1 MTRLLFCF
9 GFGFSAAALARRL
22 QAAGGWRI
30 AGTSRSEGRR
40 QEMAAAGIEAH
51 AFGPGLPLPEGALQ
65 GATHVLHSIPPGE
78 DGDPV
83 HAACLPQIL
92 AAAPAWFGYLSTTG
106 VYGDSGG
113 AWVDEETPC
122 RPTQARSRRRLAAEG
137 EWLAACRDHGL
148 PVQVFRLAGIYGP
161 GRSSFDALRQ
171 GRGRRIDRPGHMFSR
186 IHVDDIA
193 AALAAAIERPVPE
206 RGYCGRVY
214 NVCDDEPVEP
224 EAVTAHAARL
234 LGLPVPPLQDFAT
247 AAAEMSP
254 MARSF
259 WADNR
264 RVRNDRLKRELLPQL
279 AYPTYREGLAAVL
292 AAEGGGA
299 AG

>member
-1 MTRLLFCF
+1 MTRRLFCF

-22 QAAGGWRI
+22 QEAGDWRI
-30 AGTSRSEGRR
+30 AGTSRSAEKR

-65 GATHVLHSIPPGE
+65 GATHILHSIPPGE
-78 DGDPV
+78 EGDPV

-92 AAAPAWFGYLSTTG
+92 AQAPAWFGYLSTTG

-122 RPTQARSRRRLAAEG
+122 RPTQARSQRRLAAEG
-137 EWLAACRDHGL
+137 EWLAACSDHFL

-193 AALAAAIERPVPE
+193 AALEAAIERPVP
-206 RGYCGRVY
+206 GRIY
-214 NVCDDEPVEP
+214 NLCDDEPVEP
-224 EAVTAHAARL
+224 AAVTAHAARL
-234 LGLPVPPLQDFAT
+234 LGLPPPPLQDYAA

-264 RVRNDRLKRELLPQL
+264 RVRNDRLKQELLPEL

-292 AAEGGGA
+292 AAERGEA
-299 AG
+299 AD